1 MKATQFEFRFR
12 LAISTV
18 IYVIGFWAPW
28 LRFGPS
34 AEANPTRLWSWLAIK
49 SQHLE
54 ILSVKDGIAILKIQN
69 AYVSITVLA
78 VLFSVLGAAFS
89 FWGTACLGRT
99 VVFDK
104 AMQAGEVVAAGPYRH
119 VRNPLYLGSMLTALA
134 VSILMPASGALFFLV
149 ALFGFVIRLAGGEE
163 AFLKAKIGDAYVEY
177 CKRVPRWLPSMSPR
191 LPASS
196 ERPAWLAAAVG
207 EAFPLGMALCFVI
220 FSWNYDTELL
230 IRCVLICFGAS
241 LVARALPRRPTAA

>member
-1 MKATQFEFRFR
+1 VKATQFEFHFR

-34 AEANPTRLWSWLAIK
+34 AEANPTRLWSWLPV
-49 SQHLE
+49 E
-54 ILSVKDGIAILKIQN
+54 
-69 AYVSITVLA
+69 LA
-78 VLFSVLGAAFS
+78 RSGVFSVQIAYLAITIVAVILAMLGAGFR
-89 FWGTACLGRT
+89 FWGTAYLGRT

-104 AMQAGEVVAAGPYRH
+104 AMHAGEVVAAGPYRH
-119 VRNPLYLGSMLTALA
+119 VRNPLYLGSMLTAVA